1 MTRKKDVPVY
11 SFTDGYDLNSI
22 FVLGEC
28 VDDLIFSIEKG
39 YFLTWE
45 AVVRVEQNL
54 PLSEKQEDAL
64 KDLLNFSDDES
75 QILYI
80 DEIPRPAEPWYE
92 TVRKIVPKLRL
103 EPFKTFEIYDETYHE
118 GWADITD
125 CIEKYAYDLSLPEGL
140 SSPIEVVQ
148 PDIRHKL
155 WLQYCFDILSGLGQE
170 DELTLENE
178 EQRSWRIEGFIDSL
192 REFRE
197 SVGFFNL
204 TLNDLLKLVKLP
216 PKDEKI
222 LTDSLLHELGMKSSS
237 DKLADVL

>member
-1 MTRKKDVPVY
+1 MTRNKDVPVY
-11 SFTDGYDLNSI
+11 NFTDGYDLNSTFDI
-22 FVLGEC
+22 GEC
-28 VDDLIFSIEKG
+28 LDNLIFFIEKG

-45 AVVRVEQNL
+45 AVVRDEQNL

-64 KDLLNFSDDES
+64 EDLLKFSDDES

-92 TVRKIVPKLRL
+92 TVRKIVPKLL
-103 EPFKTFEIYDETYHE
+103 IEPFKTFEIYDEIYHE
-118 GWADITD
+118 GWVDIAD

-140 SSPIEVVQ
+140 SSPIEVIQ

-155 WLQYCFDILSGLGQE
+155 WLQYSFDILSGLGQE

-178 EQRSWRIEGFIDSL
+178 EQRSWRIEDFIDSL

-204 TLNDLLKLVKLP
+204 TLNDLLKLVILP

-222 LTDSLLHELGMKSSS
+222 LIDSLLHELGMKSSS
-237 DKLADVL
+237 DKLADRL

>member
-1 MTRKKDVPVY
+1 MTRNKDVPVY
-11 SFTDGYDLNSI
+11 NFTDGYDLNSI
-22 FVLGEC
+22 FDIGEC
-28 VDDLIFSIEKG
+28 LDNLICSIEKG

-45 AVVRVEQNL
+45 AVVRDEQNL

-64 KDLLNFSDDES
+64 EYLLNFSDDES

-92 TVRKIVPKLRL
+92 TVRKIVPKLLL
-103 EPFKTFEIYDETYHE
+103 EPFKTFEIYDEIYHE
-118 GWADITD
+118 GWANIAD

-204 TLNDLLKLVKLP
+204 TLNDLLKLVILP